1 MDKHSRVTRPLAVQ
15 SGIGIGGRGARLS
28 AALLTVKVPLGIAAR
43 RRRLAAAVLRAKALL
58 VGRLNIRNQYT
69 SLHSLLISL
78 SGWSATMVTRTIVR
92 WRKRFARALSDGIFW
107 VVFSAASQIARG
119 FFALSLDGPPDEAIV
134 PEAGPNTGSGSI
146 ADCSS

>member
-1 MDKHSRVTRPLAVQ
+1 
-15 SGIGIGGRGARLS
+15 
-28 AALLTVKVPLGIAAR
+28 
-43 RRRLAAAVLRAKALL
+43 
-58 VGRLNIRNQYT
+58 
-69 SLHSLLISL
+69 
-78 SGWSATMVTRTIVR
+78 MVTRTIVR